1 MVEEKPDEKTY
12 IQESP
17 ESSSVHPESPESE
30 VVEKLSDSRWE
41 RVWPVLACGAGLFS
55 DGYLNGVSPLFKF
68 FFFFFPFIYI
78 IYFVPLLTLLSLGR
92 WSRQYN
98 LEKDLSHHI

>member
-68 FFFFFPFIYI
+68 FFFFFSLHLYNIFCPVADITLSRSL
-78 IYFVPLLTLLSLGR
+78 VPSIQ
-92 WSRQYN
+92 S
-98 LEKDLSHHI
+98 